1 MSCRLTLRAMLV
13 FCAAML
19 SLPAFSQ
26 SVTVSPTSLSF
37 GNQVQGMG
45 TAVKKVTLKN
55 GQTSAITITSISS
68 SLTDYTQTNTCPAS
82 PSTLAAGR
90 SCTISVTFTPTALGT
105 RTGTLTVTDTGG
117 SSPQTVSLSGTGI
130 AAVTVSKSSISFGNE
145 VIGVKSGASK
155 VTVMNNQATA
165 LTINSIKTALPDY
178 TTTTTCPISPTTLA
192 GHKSCSISVFFDPT
206 IAGSRNDTL
215 TVNDNA
221 NVSPTVSLSGTGI
234 VAVSVNPSSLNFGN
248 QALGTSSVVQTA
260 TLTNNQATALTITS
274 ISSNLADFTYTTT
287 CPLSPSTLP
296 AGASC
301 TVSITF
307 APTALGTRSG
317 TLTFTDNANN
327 TPQTISLTGT
337 GTAANLVSIALSP
350 ANASLA
356 KGTTQQ
362 ITATGTYSDG
372 STQNLTSSVTWSS
385 SASNVVSIASTGLAT
400 AASIGSASIT
410 ATSGSISGSTTVNV
424 TAATLVS
431 IAVTPA
437 IPSIGPGTTL
447 QFTATGTY
455 TDASTQNITSTV
467 QWVSSDP
474 AVATISNSAGTVGLA
489 TGVAQGNTTISASS
503 GSVTGSTLLTVTTAT
518 LVSIAFTPAVPSIAL
533 GTMQQFTATGTYSDG
548 STQVITN
555 TVQWSSDTLTVATI
569 GSATGLATSV
579 GQGTAEITA
588 TMGSVTGS
596 TTLTVTPAI
605 LVSIAVNPLSASIP
619 LGTTQQF
626 TATGTFSD
634 GTTQDITQS
643 GSWSSSVAAVA
654 TVSNAQGTHGLATSV
669 GTGATTI
676 TVSSASVTGSATL
689 SVNAASLVSI
699 TVNPQNPDIALGTTQ
714 QFTATGTY
722 TDGSTQD
729 ITSVVTWSTTNSAV
743 AVISNTLGSY
753 GLATSAGQ
761 GTATITATSSSIS
774 GSTSLTVSGPSL
786 ASIGISPVN
795 PTLVLGS
802 SLQFAATGTYTD
814 GSTQDVTST
823 AVWSSSNTGVAT
835 IGSSAGSFG
844 FANSV
849 GLGGSTITATS
860 GAISGSTTLT
870 VVATGPSLVSISVT
884 PLSASI
890 ALGTKQQF
898 TATGNYSDGS
908 SQNLTGVATWTSSA
922 TNIASVSNIAG
933 SQGLA
938 SSVSLGTVS
947 ISATYTGV
955 SGSGSLTVG
964 AATLTTISI
973 TPQAPMISA
982 GTTQQFTATG
992 TYTDASTQN
1001 ITTSAAWS
1009 SATLAVASI
1018 SNSAGTQGL
1027 ATGLEA
1033 GTSTITASDGSI
1045 SGTTVLTVDAATGP
1059 PSWTLR
1065 GPSGRRSHSAVFDPV
1080 SQQMIIFGGLQT
1092 ATNAGLNDV
1101 WLGVITSTLTE
1112 SFVVESPTGPAP
1124 QGRYGHVATYD
1135 STNNRMMVFG
1145 GNVGSS
1151 TCANDLW
1158 ILTGANGQS
1167 GTPAWISATVSG
1179 TAPSARANAGGAYDP
1194 NTNSMIVFGG
1204 NNCGTNYFN
1213 DVWVLSNANG
1223 VSGTST
1229 WTQLAPAGTAPPAR
1243 QNGTAVYDS
1252 TNNILIVYA
1261 GDAGGTPFGDVWV
1274 LSNANGTGGTP
1285 AWTQLLPTGT
1295 APPSRTGQSATFDG
1309 VNDRMTIFGGTSG
1322 SSTMA
1327 DVWVLTNA
1335 NGIGA
1340 TPTWVQSLPTG
1351 TAPSVAYHSA
1361 VYDSAKNNLYVF
1373 AGISSQ
1379 DKLQANNHAFLL
1391 NSANGIVTGT
1401 QKWTLA
1407 GPAARYS
1414 HAAFYDSVTNS
1425 MFLFGGQHATTNANF
1440 NDYWQQSSVIGSNNV
1455 QWTSVTT
1462 KGTKPSARF
1471 GHTGVY
1477 DSGSNR
1483 LLVFGGATGFPAP
1496 CMNDYW
1502 VLQQANGQGG
1512 SITWVAVTPTG
1523 TAPGIRTRHASA
1535 YDPNTNTLMIFGGY
1549 DCQSTYYNDVWILQ
1563 NANDMTA
1570 TPNWVKLQP
1579 AGGPPSARESSSAV
1593 YDPTTNS
1600 LIVFGGDAGS
1610 TPVKDLWILSNANGS
1625 GGTPNWTQVNPSN
1638 SGPSARSGHSATYD
1652 SKNNVMTLYGGFDGT
1667 NVLNDTWTLTGA
1679 NGQGSTVWTQL
1690 ASGQPRRFHSSLF
1703 DSVSDEMIT
1712 FGGTSGLSPQAP
1724 SADTYMLSDE
1734 NDVP

>member
-1 MSCRLTLRAMLV
+1 MMCRPLLRALLV
-13 FCAAML
+13 LCPAVL
-19 SLPAFSQ
+19 WLPAFSQ
-26 SVTVSPTSLSF
+26 SVTLSPTTLSF
-37 GNQVQGMG
+37 GNQVQGSSS
-45 TAVKKVTLKN
+45 AVKKVTLKN
-55 GQTSAITITSISS
+55 GQTSAITVTSISS
-68 SLTDYTQTNTCPAS
+68 SLSDYTQSNTCPVS
-82 PSTLAAGR
+82 PSTLGAGK
-90 SCTISVTFTPTALGT
+90 SCTISVTFTPTALGA
-105 RTGTLTVTDTGG
+105 RTGTLTVADTGS

-130 AAVTVSKSSISFGNE
+130 AAVTVSKSNISFGNE
-145 VIGVKSGASK
+145 VIGVKSVASK

-165 LTINSIKTALPDY
+165 LTINSILTTLPDY
-178 TTTTTCPISPTTLA
+178 TTTTTCPIGPTTLA
-192 GHKSCSISVFFDPT
+192 GHKSCTVSVFFDPT

-215 TVNDNA
+215 TVSDNA

-248 QALGTSSVVQTA
+248 EALGTSSAAQTA
-260 TLTNNQATALTITS
+260 TLTNNQSTPLTLTS
-274 ISSNLADFTYTTT
+274 ITSNLADFTYTTT
-287 CPLSPSTLP
+287 CPLSPSTLA

-301 TVSITF
+301 TASITF
-307 APTALGTRSG
+307 TPTALGTRSG
-317 TLTFTDNANN
+317 TFSFADTANN

-350 ANASLA
+350 ANSSLA

-385 SASNVVSIASTGLAT
+385 SASNVVSIESSGVAT
-400 AASIGSASIT
+400 AANVGSATIT
-410 ATSGSISGSTTVNV
+410 ATSGSVRGSTTVTV

-437 IPSIGPGTTL
+437 IPSIGSGTTL

-455 TDASTQNITSTV
+455 TDASMQNITSTV
-467 QWVSSDP
+467 QWASSAP
-474 AVATISNSAGTVGLA
+474 AVATISNSAGMLGLA
-489 TGVAQGNTTISASS
+489 TGVAQGSTIISASS
-503 GSVTGSTLLTVTTAT
+503 GSVTGSTTLTVTTAT
-518 LVSIAFTPAVPSIAL
+518 LVSIAITPASSSIAL
-533 GTMQQFTATGTYSDG
+533 GTTQQFAATGTYSDG

-555 TVQWSSDTLTVATI
+555 TVEWSSDTQTVATI

-579 GQGTAEITA
+579 GQGTAGITA

-605 LVSIAVNPLSASIP
+605 LISIAVNPLSASIP

-634 GTTQDITQS
+634 GTAQDITQS
-643 GSWSSSVAAVA
+643 GNWSSSVATVA
-654 TVSNAQGTHGLATSV
+654 TVSNAQSTHGLATSA
-669 GTGATTI
+669 GTGTTTI
-676 TVSSASVTGSATL
+676 SVSSGSVTGSASL
-689 SVNAASLVSI
+689 NVNPAALISI
-699 TVNPQNPDIALGTTQ
+699 TVNPQSPNIALGTTQ
-714 QFTATGTY
+714 QFTATGAY
-722 TDGSTQD
+722 TDGSVQE
-729 ITSVVTWSTTNSAV
+729 ITSVVTWSTSNSAV
-743 AVISNTLGSY
+743 AVIGNTLGSY

-761 GTATITATSSSIS
+761 GMATITATSSSIN
-774 GSTSLTVSGPSL
+774 GSASLTVSGPSL
-786 ASIGISPVN
+786 VSIGISPVN
-795 PTLVLGS
+795 PAVVLGT

-823 AVWSSSNTGVAT
+823 TVWSSSNTGVAT
-835 IGSSAGSFG
+835 IGNSAGNFG
-844 FANSV
+844 FASST

-860 GAISGSTTLT
+860 GPVSGSTTLT
-870 VVATGPSLVSISVT
+870 VVASGPTLVSISVT
-884 PLSASI
+884 PPSASI
-890 ALGTKQQF
+890 ALGTTQQF

-908 SQNLTGVATWTSSA
+908 SQNLTALATWNSSA
-922 TNIASVSNIAG
+922 TNIASVSNNAG

-938 SSVSLGTVS
+938 SSISVGTVS
-947 ISATYTGV
+947 ISATYSGV
-955 SGSGSLTVG
+955 SGSANLTVG
-964 AATLTTISI
+964 AATLNTISI
-973 TPQAPMISA
+973 TPQSPMIVA
-982 GTTQQFTATG
+982 NTTQQFTATG
-992 TYTDASTQN
+992 TYTDGSTQN
-1001 ITTSAAWS
+1001 ITTSVTWS

-1018 SNSAGTQGL
+1018 SNSVGSQGL

-1033 GTSTITASDGSI
+1033 GTSTITALEGAVSGS
-1045 SGTTVLTVDAATGP
+1045 TVLTVSAATGP

-1065 GPSGRRSHSAVFDPV
+1065 GPSGRRSHSAVFDPA

-1092 ATNAGLNDV
+1092 STNVGLNDV
-1101 WLGVITSTLTE
+1101 WLGMITSTLTE
-1112 SFVVESPTGPAP
+1112 SFVAESPTGPAP

-1135 STNNRMMVFG
+1135 SNSNRMMVFG

-1151 TCANDLW
+1151 TCANDVW

-1167 GTPAWISATVSG
+1167 GTPAWINTTVSG
-1179 TAPSARANAGGAYDP
+1179 TEPVARVNAGGAYDP

-1223 VSGTST
+1223 ASGSST
-1229 WTQLAPAGTAPPAR
+1229 WMQLAPTGTAPPAR

-1252 TNNILIVYA
+1252 TNNILMVYA
-1261 GDAGGTPFGDVWV
+1261 GDAGGTPFGDVWI
-1274 LSNANGTGGTP
+1274 LSNANGSGGTP

-1295 APPSRTGQSATFDG
+1295 APPSRTGQTATFDS
-1309 VNDRMTIFGGTSG
+1309 VNNRMTIFGGTSG
-1322 SSTMA
+1322 SSTMT

-1335 NGIGA
+1335 NGIGT
-1340 TPTWVQSLPTG
+1340 TPAWVQSLPTG

-1414 HAAFYDSVTNS
+1414 HTAFYDSVTNS
-1425 MFLFGGQHATTNANF
+1425 MFVFGGQHATTNANF
-1440 NDYWQQSSVIGSNNV
+1440 NDYWQQLSVIGSSNV
-1455 QWTSVTT
+1455 QWTTLST

-1512 SITWVAVTPTG
+1512 SITWAAVTPTG
-1523 TAPGIRTRHASA
+1523 TPPGIRVRHASA

-1563 NANDMTA
+1563 NANDVIA
-1570 TPNWVKLQP
+1570 TPNWMKLQP
-1579 AGGPPSARESSSAV
+1579 TGGPPSARESSSAV

-1610 TPVKDLWILSNANGS
+1610 TPVKDIWILSNANGS
-1625 GGTPNWTQVNPSN
+1625 GGTPNWTQLNPSN

-1667 NVLNDTWTLTGA
+1667 SVLSDAWTLTGA
-1679 NGQGSTVWTQL
+1679 NGQGSSVWTQL
-1690 ASGQPRRFHSSLF
+1690 SSGQPRRFHSSIF
-1703 DSVSDEMIT
+1703 DAGSNEMIT
-1712 FGGTSGLSPQAP
+1712 FGGTSGVSPQAP

-1734 NDVP
+1734 NNVP